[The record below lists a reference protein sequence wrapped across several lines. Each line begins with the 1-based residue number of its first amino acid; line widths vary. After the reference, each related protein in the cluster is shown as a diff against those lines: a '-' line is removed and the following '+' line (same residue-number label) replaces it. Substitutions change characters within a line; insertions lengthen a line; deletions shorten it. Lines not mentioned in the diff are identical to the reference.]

1 MLLIIALSCREL
13 NLTVTYSPISL
24 FKWQMYAAQG
34 MRNKWYGML
43 GADFIEESDEDQD
56 SLKVKT
62 QEAKTVTR
70 IKIKKNGL

>member
-43 GADFIEESDEDQD
+43 GADFVEESDEDQD

-62 QEAKTVTR
+62 QEAKT
-70 IKIKKNGL
+70 IHSKI